1 MKRMALL
8 AVLAFGLL
16 AVVTDGT
23 VNFGVTVA
31 FAQVMGQEYV
41 PPMYE
46 CEDDFGKYES
56 SFPCDME
63 GEACSCITCHTQ
75 VPCDEM
81 EAHKLTHG
89 EEFEPTDPE
98 NPWENDN
105 YPPIDAGGGSGGG
118 SGGGTGGGS
127 WNSGSSSSYATGKAA
142 FDKMEADFKS
152 GNYEVYE
159 AEIISEG
166 AIGNIVDVTTK
177 LNSAFGVADYLAQ
190 QMADLSYYEN
200 YVKFAKANVTV
211 WLFWRCFTICSDFI
225 YEKS

>member
-81 EAHKLTHG
+81 EAHKLTHS

-105 YPPIDAGGGSGGG
+105 YPPIDAGGG
-118 SGGGTGGGS
+118 GGGTGGGS
-127 WNSGSSSSYATGKAA
+127 WGTNNSVTEACENGKMLINLLE
-142 FDKMEADFKS
+142 DNIYSGQYTLYKGEIEENPSQKLVVTSMEVITKTNDLEFFIETAVERSIPKIMLYMKCFQ
-152 GNYEVYE
+152 
-159 AEIISEG
+159 
-166 AIGNIVDVTTK
+166 NIWQYMVLCQV
-177 LNSAFGVADYLAQ
+177 LL
-190 QMADLSYYEN
+190 MLLS
-200 YVKFAKANVTV
+200 
-211 WLFWRCFTICSDFI
+211 
-225 YEKS
+225 